1 MNWNGLIKLGI
12 IVGENIMEKQ
22 KIDNE
27 RLRQQNEKIARERAA
42 QEASAAASKLQSQRL
57 EETIAR
63 ESIAV
68 ECPNCGFTGNR
79 IRRASTGF
87 CTFCGTAIRVSSEGK
102 AYFVTQEKDTSGQD
116 PVKAQPAPA
125 SETPEAP
132 KEEEG

>member
-87 CTFCGTAIRVSSEGK
+87 CTFCGTAIRVSNEGK
-102 AYFVTQEKDTSGQD
+102 AYFVTQEKDTAGQE
-116 PVKAQPAPA
+116 PVKAQPAPEA
-125 SETPEAP
+125 PEAP
-132 KEEEG
+132 KEAEG

>member
-63 ESIAV
+63 ESIHGQ
-68 ECPNCGFTGNR
+68 PHQTRFNGFLHFLRYRHKGQQRGQGILRDAGEGYCRTGSCKSAAR
-79 IRRASTGF
+79 SRFGDA
-87 CTFCGTAIRVSSEGK
+87 
-102 AYFVTQEKDTSGQD
+102 
-116 PVKAQPAPA
+116 
-125 SETPEAP
+125 
-132 KEEEG
+132 

>member
-12 IVGENIMEKQ
+12 IVGENIMEKH
-22 KIDNE
+22 
-27 RLRQQNEKIARERAA
+27 
-42 QEASAAASKLQSQRL
+42 
-57 EETIAR
+57 R

-102 AYFVTQEKDTSGQD
+102 AYFVTQEKDTAGQD